1 MSNPLAVLS
10 VESSALVILP
20 QSSQSPLWTS
30 IWLHEGDT
38 KTDLG
43 ADSLEVI
50 VSKFRSA
57 LLNPKRPAATDQSIN
72 PSPVVWLLSL
82 MECHHSIYYCSN
94 QSNLTLFVQDPKAKL
109 IKKMILSQDDIQR
122 WAGIL
127 SEIEVS

>member
-1 MSNPLAVLS
+1 MSDIADRVKKIV
-10 VESSALVILP
+10 VENLGVDA
-20 QSSQSPLWTS
+20 
-30 IWLHEGDT
+30 GDVNEAASFID
-38 KTDLG
+38 DLG

-72 PSPVVWLLSL
+72 GAPVVWLLSL

-109 IKKMILSQDDIQR
+109 IKTMILYQDDIQR

>member
-20 QSSQSPLWTS
+20 QSSKSPLWTS
-30 IWLHEGDT
+30 IWLHEGEA

-50 VSKFRSA
+50 VSRFLSA
-57 LLNPKRPAATDQSIN
+57 LLNPQRQAATDQSIN
-72 PSPVVWLLSL
+72 GSPVVWLLSL

-94 QSNLTLFVQDPKAKL
+94 QSNLTLYVQDPKAKL
-109 IKKMILSQDDIQR
+109 IKKMILTQSDIQR
-122 WAGIL
+122 WARIL

>member
-10 VESSALVILP
+10 VENSALVILP
-20 QSSQSPLWTS
+20 QSPKSPLWTS
-30 IWLHEGDT
+30 IWLHEGEA

-50 VSKFRSA
+50 VSRFLSA
-57 LLNPKRPAATDQSIN
+57 LLNPQRQAATDQSIN
-72 PSPVVWLLSL
+72 GSPVVWLLSL

-94 QSNLTLFVQDPKAKL
+94 QSNLTLYVQDPKAKL
-109 IKKMILSQDDIQR
+109 IKKMILTQSDIQR
-122 WAGIL
+122 WARIL

>member
-1 MSNPLAVLS
+1 MSTPLAVLS
-10 VESSALVILP
+10 IESSALVILP
-20 QSSQSPLWTS
+20 QSSKSPLWTS
-30 IWLHEGDT
+30 IWLHEGDA

-50 VSKFRSA
+50 VSRFISA
-57 LLNPKRPAATDQSIN
+57 FLNPERPAATDQSIN

-122 WAGIL
+122 WARIL
-127 SEIEVS
+127 SEIEIS